1 MNVALTN
8 YAYLIQKI
16 DEFIRKYYLS
26 KVVRGCIYL
35 TASLFIAYLL
45 ITTLE
50 YYGNFN
56 PIMRTI
62 LLYSFLLGNFII
74 FCIYILLPLL
84 AYVKLGQSISHEK
97 AAEIIGSHFH
107 PVQDKLLN
115 TLQLKKLAD
124 ENPEQRKL
132 IEASIDQKIGE
143 LKPVPFTA
151 AVNLGD
157 NRKYLK
163 YALMPLGVILI
174 IALAAPSIFSEST
187 ARLINYDKQFVKKAP
202 FSFLVLNKNLSAM
215 QGEDFTLEV
224 KLVGNEIPSELYLED
239 GANTFKLEKESI
251 IRFNYTF
258 KNLQQNKNIRILAG
272 AYHSGSYNLQVR
284 LKPTLLNFDVYF
296 KYPLYLGKKNESVN
310 NSGDLIVPEGT
321 QITWNFKSQNAT
333 HLDLG
338 INKKII
344 HIKPSGDNRFNF
356 SYRALSNITYSLS
369 PGNNNVSRIEPVS
382 YQIQVIPDLNPLIE
396 VNERADSV
404 GSKKKYFIGQVRDD
418 YGFTQLKFI
427 YRVLNDGSGLPSK
440 SSFKTL
446 SFNKT
451 AIQSN
456 FFHVWDITQTGAK
469 PGQQIEYYFEIF
481 DNDGV
486 NGAKSSKT
494 ALKTLRLPT
503 QNEIEKKLDSNSE
516 SIKNKVEQAIKQAGQ
531 VEKEAKRL
539 NQDLLNKNNLSFDE
553 KKQVEALLKKQK
565 ELENTIKEVQ
575 QDNKQNQ
582 SDQNENFLQRKDILE
597 KQKQIEDLFNNVL
610 DEKTR
615 EILKNIEK
623 LLSENNKDQ
632 TQEELSKMQVDNKTL
647 KKELD
652 RILELYKSLE
662 FEQKLTQTIDNLN
675 NLSKDQQALSE
686 KSLQKKN
693 DLDVLKNQQ
702 MDIKQEFENI
712 KKDLAQ
718 LEKKNEELAQKE
730 NFQKPDKEET
740 QISEKIEES
749 SKNLENKKQEKASEN
764 QKSAA
769 DKMKQLSKNLESM
782 QEDGEMKENEIN
794 EQNLREILSNLLQ
807 SSFKQEEIM
816 QSLRK
821 TIAADPGYTSFTQ
834 QQKNIKD
841 NLKMIE
847 DSLFSLSKKVP
858 QIETSVNKEIQIINL
873 NLNKSL
879 INLAERQTAE
889 ANNHQQYAM
898 AAMNNLALMLSEALE
913 KLQQAK
919 KNSQSGKGKK
929 KKSLAQLSKMQEQ
942 LNKNMQ
948 SAKQKMEQE
957 GKQGQSNGQKQGK
970 GQMSQQLAQMAKEQQ
985 LIRQAMQEINRDLN
999 KDGKAGKAGL
1009 GNLNKLIEQMEQTE
1023 SDLVNKKIE
1032 RETLIRQQEIFSKLL
1047 EADKA
1052 EREREQDNQRE
1063 SKQAINQP
1071 PNYKIILNEF
1081 QRMKNKETELLKTV
1095 PPSLNSYFKLKVAD
1109 YFKNLNTETK

>member
-157 NRKYLK
+157 NKKYLK

-187 ARLINYDKQFVKKAP
+187 TRLINYDKQFVKKAP
-202 FSFLVLNKNLSAM
+202 FSLLVLNKNLSAM

-296 KYPLYLGKKNESVN
+296 KYPLYLGKKDESVN

-539 NQDLLNKNNLSFDE
+539 NQDLLNKKNLSFDE

-632 TQEELSKMQVDNKTL
+632 TQEELSKMQVENKTL

-1009 GNLNKLIEQMEQTE
+1009 GNLDKLMEQMEQTE